1 MVLLNPNPNPNPAP
15 GFCFFDPVNMGLPE
29 LNPLPPPPNTS
40 MSTSSAAPA
49 HLEDPAKKIRKPYTI
64 TKSRE
69 SWTEQE
75 HDKFLEAL
83 QLFDR
88 DWKKIEA
95 FVGSKT
101 VIQIR
106 SHAQKYF
113 LKAQKNGTAEHVP
126 PPRPKRKA
134 AHPYPQKAPKNVA
147 VAVVPQVVGP
157 FQSSSALL
165 ESGYTY
171 RPHASSVLGNPIAK
185 PAWPSWSYDSAPP
198 VTVSQMMQ
206 YFPDQFLHPTLVTV
220 VQSRVVPDFS
230 QVYAFLGSVF
240 DSSSSGHLQKLKE
253 IDPINVETVV
263 VLMRNLSANLR
274 SPEFEVH
281 RRLLSKLQEE
291 KTDAAG
297 MMMLNSTTP
306 HIELLCRSQDFE
318 ILLRRE
324 EVEQLFSG
332 HKRVSEASR
341 RVVHEEEER
350 ILLIQSFEEKV
361 KEDATAANIATVSDD
376 SMLKWQPIAKQARQK
391 CVRGKDAESSST
403 AVFTLDLFQQEQ
415 LENLAGSNRST
426 VKPAAQTICE
436 SKRNSIY
443 ECSLVNRLL
452 NITRDVDIT
461 AG

>member
-147 VAVVPQVVGP
+147 VVPQVVGP

-198 VTVSQMMQ
+198 VTVSQ
-206 YFPDQFLHPTLVTV
+206 VTKDDAIFSGPIFAPNSCYSSGSNESNPRTWSFGETIARGDHGK
-220 VQSRVVPDFS
+220 QSRVVPDFS

-361 KEDATAANIATVSDD
+361 
-376 SMLKWQPIAKQARQK
+376 
-391 CVRGKDAESSST
+391 G
-403 AVFTLDLFQQEQ
+403 
-415 LENLAGSNRST
+415 
-426 VKPAAQTICE
+426 
-436 SKRNSIY
+436 
-443 ECSLVNRLL
+443 
-452 NITRDVDIT
+452 RD
-461 AG
+461 